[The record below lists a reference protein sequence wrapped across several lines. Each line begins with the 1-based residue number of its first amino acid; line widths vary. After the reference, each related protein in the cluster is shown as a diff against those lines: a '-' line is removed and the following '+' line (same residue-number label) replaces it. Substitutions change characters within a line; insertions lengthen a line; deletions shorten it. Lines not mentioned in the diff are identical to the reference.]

1 MRIIKKVTVKHVLT
15 ESLKEKMTEEF
26 NEDVHRLEK
35 EIEQLRFQMQK
46 QWRAEETS
54 RRKTEIKG
62 RFEKEVEKRREKI
75 NRVIFQRS
83 QLEQL
88 PLFSEITSGHVDA
101 IEEIETGDD
110 WPLAEQEIIVEDG
123 KIVSIRN
130 NEADDNNGMV

>member
-15 ESLKEKMTEEF
+15 ESLKEKMTDDFHEEQ
-26 NEDVHRLEK
+26 HRLEK

-54 RRKTEIKG
+54 RRKTEIKE
-62 RFEKEVEKRREKI
+62 RFEKEVEKRKEKI
-75 NRVIFQRS
+75 NRVVFQRS

-88 PLFSEITSGHVDA
+88 PLFSEITAGQVDA

-123 KIVSIRN
+123 KIISIRN
-130 NEADDNNGMV
+130 NRADDNNGMV